1 MKLILEDGSLEIDNN
16 AAERAI
22 KPFVIGRKNWLFSNT
37 PKGAVSSA
45 TLYSLIETAKAN
57 NLIVEKYLIHLMNSL
72 SEVDIIT
79 DEFLEELMPWNDNLT
94 KELRIVV
101 PKSKINY

>member
-1 MKLILEDGSLEIDNN
+1 M
-16 AAERAI
+16 
-22 KPFVIGRKNWLFSNT
+22 

-45 TLYSLIETAKAN
+45 TLYSIIETAKAN
-57 NLIVEKYLIHLMNSL
+57 NLIVEKYIIHLMNSL

-79 DEFLEELMPWNDNLT
+79 DDLLEELMPWNDNLP

-101 PKSKINY
+101 PKKQN

>member
-1 MKLILEDGSLEIDNN
+1 
-16 AAERAI
+16 
-22 KPFVIGRKNWLFSNT
+22 
-37 PKGAVSSA
+37 
-45 TLYSLIETAKAN
+45 
-57 NLIVEKYLIHLMNSL
+57 MNSL